1 MSSANFRRLW
11 GCDRPERAV
20 AEKESHVEI
29 VVFVLALAVLAG
41 TSTIFGVD
49 TRQLEF
55 VRQPDIARWSR

>member
-1 MSSANFRRLW
+1 M
-11 GCDRPERAV
+11 
-20 AEKESHVEI
+20 EI

-41 TSTIFGVD
+41 ASTIFGAD